1 MYPKWVTDL
10 LEKHNDLES
19 EYKLLQY
26 LILFIKKLITPK
38 EQVSK
43 WKIFFFFSF
52 FLMKAVRG
60 GIRANISQA
69 SEYIN
74 GNLTFFFF

>member
-43 WKIFFFFSF
+43 WKIFFFLFF
-52 FLMKAVRG
+52 FLWKLSG
-60 GIRANISQA
+60 EGLEQ
-69 SEYIN
+69 
-74 GNLTFFFF
+74 TFPRPVNT

>member
-43 WKIFFFFSF
+43 
-52 FLMKAVRG
+52 
-60 GIRANISQA
+60 
-69 SEYIN
+69 
-74 GNLTFFFF
+74 